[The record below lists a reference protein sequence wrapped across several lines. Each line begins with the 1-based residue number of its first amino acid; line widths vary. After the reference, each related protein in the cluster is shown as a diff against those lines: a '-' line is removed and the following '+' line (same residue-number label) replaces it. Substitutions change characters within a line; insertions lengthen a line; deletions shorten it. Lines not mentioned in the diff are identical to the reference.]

1 MQLKKLIPAFLA
13 LIVLCG
19 CSSGSNDST
28 KKDNKSNK
36 TETSETVDTKDL
48 TTVKGTMDVPEDLKD
63 KFLTESTVE
72 YTVDINGLIHT
83 LTFHKVTSEGPI
95 DVENSK
101 NGTLAYLS
109 DDKIDSWKKETED
122 DSKINDNGF
131 EVSLTLGEKLDSEV
145 SLNMNID
152 EVGYKATYDFS
163 FNSSKADKTAIQ
175 DVKDSLDVKIKDGKI
190 TEKSLKKMLEF
201 YYMTY
206 TNE

>member
-1 MQLKKLIPAFLA
+1 M
-13 LIVLCG
+13 
-19 CSSGSNDST
+19 
-28 KKDNKSNK
+28 
-36 TETSETVDTKDL
+36 E
-48 TTVKGTMDVPEDLKD
+48 
-63 KFLTESTVE
+63 
-72 YTVDINGLIHT
+72 
-83 LTFHKVTSEGPI
+83 
-95 DVENSK
+95 
-101 NGTLAYLS
+101 
-109 DDKIDSWKKETED
+109 KETED

>member
-72 YTVDINGLIHT
+72 YTVDKTGLIHT